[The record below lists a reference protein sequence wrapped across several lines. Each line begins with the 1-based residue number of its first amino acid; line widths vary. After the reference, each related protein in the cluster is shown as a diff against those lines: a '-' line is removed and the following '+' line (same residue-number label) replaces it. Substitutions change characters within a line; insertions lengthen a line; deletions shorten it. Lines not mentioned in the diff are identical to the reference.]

1 MSFDTFAVTPP
12 SAGKLFTG
20 LLVLVAVSVYSA
32 ERLTYSQKEFVSG
45 YLQVSGG
52 ELRVTAPMRGRVEFK
67 VSPAG
72 VVAQGDAIAV
82 VYRNENTPAA
92 GASIAVLREL
102 NQSKVDAASTEHREA
117 YAALN
122 ARKQALLRQR
132 SFAVDTAEHAVQEV
146 EARKKTLELEERRL
160 GRQLTLQGQGMVSA
174 AAIDQAHADV
184 LSRRGE
190 VQSAERSVGQARLQ
204 VASLDG
210 DLNTLEADLAARNG
224 ARVREQV
231 DNKKMALA
239 VEENA
244 LQQVTAPRASKVT
257 ALAVSQGDSVEQGQ
271 LLAKLTPTDS
281 TLGALLLIP
290 PSAIARV
297 KPGQQLSLQLAAFP
311 YQTYG
316 LVKAQIE
323 RVDTSSL
330 MSDDSSLRTEGV
342 PAGTMV
348 RKAYARV
355 TFVPAQMGGMAALQ
369 GGMELRAAVEVER
382 KSFLAWM
389 TWPLLKH
396 FK

>member
-1 MSFDTFAVTPP
+1 MSFETFAVTPP
-12 SAGKLFTG
+12 SAGKLCVG
-20 LLVLVAVSVYSA
+20 VLLLAAVSVYFA
-32 ERLTYSQKEFVSG
+32 DQLIYSQKEFVSG

-67 VSPAG
+67 VAPAG
-72 VVAQGDAIAV
+72 IVAKGDAIAV
-82 VYRNENTPAA
+82 VHRNDSTPGA
-92 GASIAVLREL
+92 GESVAVLRQL
-102 NQSKVDAASTEHREA
+102 NQSKVEAASTEHREA

-132 SFAVDTAEHAVQEV
+132 AFALDTAEHATKEV
-146 EARKKTLELEERRL
+146 DSRKKTLELEERRL
-160 GRQLTLQGQGMVSA
+160 ERQITLQSNGMVSA
-174 AAIDQAHADV
+174 AAIDQARADV
-184 LSRRGE
+184 LQRRGE
-190 VQSAERSVGQARLQ
+190 VQGAERSVGQARLQ
-204 VASLDG
+204 VAALDG
-210 DLNTLEADLAARNG
+210 DLNALEADQAARNG
-224 ARVREQV
+224 ARAREQV
-231 DNKKMALA
+231 DNQKIALA

-244 LQQVTAPRASKVT
+244 LQQVSAARTSKVT

-271 LLAKLTPTDS
+271 LLAKLAPTDS
-281 TLGALLLIP
+281 TLGALLLLP
-290 PSAIARV
+290 PAAIARV
-297 KPGQQLSLQLAAFP
+297 KPGQKVSLQLAAFP

-316 LVKAQIE
+316 LVQAEIE

-330 MSDDSSLRTEGV
+330 MADDSSLRTEGV

-355 TFVPAQMGGMAALQ
+355 TFVPAQMGGMPALQ
-369 GGMELRAAVEVER
+369 GGMQIRAAVEVER